1 MYWHTNRNKANPVK
15 FYPIKNLTNYGRF
28 LLLSGRVYYE
38 VEPYVALACIR
49 LKDEKI
55 FYL

>member
-1 MYWHTNRNKANPVK
+1 MYWHINRNKANLVK

-38 VEPYVALACIR
+38 VEPSVALACIR
-49 LKDEKI
+49 LEDEII
-55 FYL
+55 FNL